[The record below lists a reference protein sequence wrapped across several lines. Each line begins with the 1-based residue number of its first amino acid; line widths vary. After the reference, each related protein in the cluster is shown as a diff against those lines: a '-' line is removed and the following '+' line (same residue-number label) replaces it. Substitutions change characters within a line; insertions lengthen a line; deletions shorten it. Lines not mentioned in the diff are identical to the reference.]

1 MAHTWVVSPILNLFI
16 NSIIAKHKQLEGL
29 SQASAEYQVLQIVTT
44 LENYGV
50 EWHSVRDSEG
60 QKLLIGVGP
69 EGISICKDDFS
80 PVNRYVFCGT
90 ISIFHFSKVP
100 SMPLVFT

>member
-1 MAHTWVVSPILNLFI
+1 MYLCAFLVSY
-16 NSIIAKHKQLEGL
+16 SIVAKHKELEGT
-29 SQASAEYQVLQIVTT
+29 SQASAEYQVLQIVSAM
-44 LENYGV
+44 ENYGI

-80 PVNRYVFCGT
+80 PINR
-90 ISIFHFSKVP
+90 
-100 SMPLVFT
+100 

>member
-1 MAHTWVVSPILNLFI
+1 MTHTRVSSPILNLFI
-16 NSIIAKHKQLEGL
+16 NSIIAKHKELEGL

-80 PVNRYVFCGT
+80 PINRYVFCGT
-90 ISIFHFSKVP
+90 IFIFHFSEVL

>member
-1 MAHTWVVSPILNLFI
+1 MTA
-16 NSIIAKHKQLEGL
+16 
-29 SQASAEYQVLQIVTT
+29 

-80 PVNRYVFCGT
+80 PINRYVLCG
-90 ISIFHFSKVP
+90 SVFHFSELLCV
-100 SMPLVFT
+100 PLVLYINRQNCSELLKGAIAV

>member
-1 MAHTWVVSPILNLFI
+1 MSQLAVAACTWVISSILHLFT
-16 NSIIAKHKQLEGL
+16 NSIIAKHKELEGL
-29 SQASAEYQVLQIVTT
+29 SQASAEYQVLQIVTA

-80 PVNRYVFCGT
+80 PINRYVLYG
-90 ISIFHFSKVP
+90 SICH
-100 SMPLVFT
+100 

>member
-1 MAHTWVVSPILNLFI
+1 MAYTWVISPILNVFI
-16 NSIIAKHKQLEGL
+16 NSIIAKHKELEGL
-29 SQASAEYQVLQIVTT
+29 SQASAEYQVLQIATT

-69 EGISICKDDFS
+69 EGISTCKDDFS
-80 PVNRYVFCGT
+80 PINRYVFCET
-90 ISIFHFSKVP
+90 ISIFHFSEVL
-100 SMPLVFT
+100 SMPLFFT